1 MTINIT
7 DGNNTLSGIA
17 SAINSAPD
25 NPGVTAAIV
34 NGKDGAHLVLRSSST
49 GLANGI
55 DIDVTSSD
63 AALNKLD
70 VTSSTST
77 TGPDPDDPTKTIT
90 VPEHTVVDGSGNWT
104 QSVAGQDALFTI
116 AGTEVTS
123 ASNTVKDAISGVTLT
138 LTSESVGDP
147 QTLTIGQDTDGQ
159 KTAIEAFVT
168 AYNNY
173 VSTASSLTT
182 FDATQAKGSQ
192 GGALLGDS
200 MMNTIKNTLA
210 TIISKGVGT
219 GKDQVNLASIG
230 ITLQPDG
237 TLKTDE
243 DALTAA
249 ISSNS
254 GTVASL
260 FNSVTGVAATLNN
273 SLSSFLSTGGIID
286 TRTTALN
293 ADLKSIADQQTQLAA
308 YTADLTTSYN
318 QQFTALNTLMSQM
331 ANQSNYLTQLFG
343 GTNSAGAM
351 ATNK

>member
-1 MTINIT
+1 
-7 DGNNTLSGIA
+7 
-17 SAINSAPD
+17 
-25 NPGVTAAIV
+25 
-34 NGKDGAHLVLRSSST
+34 
-49 GLANGI
+49 
-55 DIDVTSSD
+55 
-63 AALNKLD
+63 
-70 VTSSTST
+70 
-77 TGPDPDDPTKTIT
+77 
-90 VPEHTVVDGSGNWT
+90 
-104 QSVAGQDALFTI
+104 
-116 AGTEVTS
+116 
-123 ASNTVKDAISGVTLT
+123 
-138 LTSESVGDP
+138 
-147 QTLTIGQDTDGQ
+147 
-159 KTAIEAFVT
+159 
-168 AYNNY
+168 
-173 VSTASSLTT
+173 
-182 FDATQAKGSQ
+182 
-192 GGALLGDS
+192 

-343 GTNSAGAM
+343 GTNSAGAL